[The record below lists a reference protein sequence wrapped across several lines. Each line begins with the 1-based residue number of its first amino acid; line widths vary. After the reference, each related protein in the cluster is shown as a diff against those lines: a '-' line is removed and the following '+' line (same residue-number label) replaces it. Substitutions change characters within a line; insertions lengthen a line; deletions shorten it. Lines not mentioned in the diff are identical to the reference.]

1 MKERMKV
8 GPKGQVVI
16 PKFVRERLKIYPGTT
31 VLVDIEDDK
40 ILIEKPKKDVIK
52 VFEEIAKSGKS
63 AKIKPHDYV
72 EELEMRNE

>member
-16 PKFVRERLKIYPGTT
+16 PKFVRERLKIYPGST
-31 VLVDIEDDK
+31 VLVDIQDDK

-52 VFEEIAKSGKS
+52 VFEEIAQSGKS
-63 AKIKPHDYV
+63 VKIKPHDYV
-72 EELEMRNE
+72 EELEMRNK